1 MVARAH
7 VLHNVQEIL
16 NTASRIYRSVFG
28 IRNSKLPIIMA
39 HVAESELDD
48 AVPDVNIVRLPTPTL
63 YLEFYTVH
71 GSVRLFLEYL
81 YALSKAVKMRVVAIV
96 RADKVPWTEQECERL
111 SNYYGFRY
119 RKEGNAHIFELV

>member
-1 MVARAH
+1 MTGKVRL
-7 VLHNVQEIL
+7 VHNVQEIL
-16 NTASRIYRSVFG
+16 STASRIYRSVFG
-28 IRNSKLPIIMA
+28 IRNSKLPIIMV

-71 GSVRLFLEYL
+71 GSARLFLEYL

-96 RADKVPWTEQECERL
+96 RADKVPWTKQECERL

-119 RKEGNAHIFELV
+119 RKDGDAHIFELA